1 MTPGQDRPRIPKAF
15 DRVRRCALALA
26 QFHSDRGRIMDKRI
40 FVAALVASGLMAAC
54 TQEGGEAVEVAETA
68 PAALEISADSFGC
81 IQDMAAVR
89 GFFVSSLTD
98 ELDATLA
105 VANAEEGIY
114 PVGSVVQLVPTE
126 AMVKR
131 EEGFSPV
138 SHDWEFFELGVTA
151 EGTTIDVRGTSEAV
165 NRFGGNCLTCHLQAE
180 PQYDL
185 ICEQTH
191 GCDPIPVT
199 PLMARAIQKTDP
211 RCEPMALTDE
221 EMGALQALAAMM
233 GGGAAE

>member
-1 MTPGQDRPRIPKAF
+1 MRKRIAMAAG
-15 DRVRRCALALA
+15 VALAMVVAGCA
-26 QFHSDRGRIMDKRI
+26 QES
-40 FVAALVASGLMAAC
+40 
-54 TQEGGEAVEVAETA
+54 GEAEAEVETA
-68 PAALEISADSFGC
+68 TAEPVSLEISEASFGC
-81 IQDMAAVR
+81 IQDMTAVR
-89 GFFVSSLTD
+89 GFFVSSLTGD
-98 ELDATLA
+98 LDATVA
-105 VANAEEGIY
+105 VANAEEGVY

-131 EEGFSPV
+131 EAGFSDV
-138 SHDWEFFELGVTA
+138 SHDWEFFELGVSP

-199 PLMARAIQKTDP
+199 PVMARAIQKTDP
-211 RCEPMALTDE
+211 RCEPMELTDE
-221 EMGALQALAAMM
+221 ETQALQALAAFAV
-233 GGGAAE
+233 GDSDEE

>member
-1 MTPGQDRPRIPKAF
+1 MDRRF
-15 DRVRRCALALA
+15 
-26 QFHSDRGRIMDKRI
+26 F
-40 FVAALVASGLMAAC
+40 AAMLVASGLAAAC
-54 TQEGGEAVEVAETA
+54 AQEGDEVVETA
-68 PAALEISADSFGC
+68 AAPAPLEISEASFGC
-81 IQDMAAVR
+81 IQDLTAVR
-89 GFFVSSLTD
+89 GFFVGNLLGD
-98 ELDATLA
+98 VEAT
-105 VANAEEGIY
+105 VAAANNEAGQVY

-126 AMVKR
+126 VMVKR
-131 EEGFSPV
+131 EAGFSAV
-138 SHDWEFFELGVTA
+138 SHDWEFFELGVSP

-199 PLMARAIQKTDP
+199 PVMARAIQKTDP

-221 EMGALQALAAMM
+221 ETQALQALAAFAV
-233 GGGAAE
+233 GDAEDPATE